1 MSLHCLPPGLML
13 LTSLELIVACH
24 ANQAA
29 SHLRILVGR
38 SLPYFLLLAGGLKQD
53 WESKLAVL
61 TLLSRRR
68 QPSAVGCW
76 HIDMPKPTASSGGMM
91 RIFALP

>member
-13 LTSLELIVACH
+13 LSSLELLVA
-24 ANQAA
+24 AMQIQAA

-38 SLPYFLLLAGGLKQD
+38 SLPYFLLLAGGMEQD

-61 TLLSRRR
+61 T
-68 QPSAVGCW
+68 
-76 HIDMPKPTASSGGMM
+76 
-91 RIFALP
+91 